1 MFANNP
7 SAPSLILASGS
18 AVRATLLQQAGVDF
32 EIQNS
37 QIDEASIKEEFAE
50 CDIDELALKLASAKA
65 IAVSTERPDALI
77 IGADQILSCE
87 GARFDKPSDMAE
99 ARSNLKIFRGRTHR
113 LHSGIVLARSGQVV
127 WRHSAHADLTMRA
140 FDDELLDSYLTAVGN
155 KVLTSVGGYQLEGP
169 AIQLFENIVGDYFTI
184 LGLPLLPLL
193 EELRQRNVVPT

>member
-7 SAPSLILASGS
+7 SAPSLVLASGS
-18 AVRATLLQQAGVDF
+18 AVRATLLRQAGVDF

-37 QIDEASIKEEFAE
+37 QIDEASIKEKFAE
-50 CDIDELALKLASAKA
+50 SDIDELAIKLASAKA
-65 IAVSTERPDALI
+65 IVVSAERSDALV

-87 GARFDKPSDMAE
+87 GSRFDKPSDMAE
-99 ARSNLKIFRGRTHR
+99 ARSNLKFFRGRTHR
-113 LHSGIVLARSGQVV
+113 LHSGIVLARSGHVV
-127 WRHSAHADLTMRA
+127 WRHSAYADLTMRSFA
-140 FDDELLDSYLTAVGN
+140 DELLDSYLTVVGN

-193 EELRQRNVVPT
+193 EELRQRNVVPK